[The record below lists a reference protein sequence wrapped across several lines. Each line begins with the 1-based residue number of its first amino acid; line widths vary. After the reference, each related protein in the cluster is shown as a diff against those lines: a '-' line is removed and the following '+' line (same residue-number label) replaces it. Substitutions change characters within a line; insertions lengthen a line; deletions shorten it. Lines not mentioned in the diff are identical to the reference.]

1 MNDER
6 TEAHAVGDA
15 GQGQKSGG
23 RKGGGVKG
31 AGPEQGGA
39 EHGGPEHGGPD
50 QRGPKDEGLQRTDP
64 AALAKE
70 AMERA
75 RASARERG
83 AHRTSPQ
90 AARRQKKSNRAATE
104 GRSSPQPFG
113 TGRDPKAMSDNVQ
126 ALLSRMGWTE
136 HIEVASVTARWREV
150 IGDQIADHCEPVS
163 FDDGALLLRASSSAW
178 ATQMQLM
185 SGQVRHRL
193 NEEFG
198 REVVK
203 ELRFIGPSDKNWVK
217 GPRRVKGRGPRDTYG

>member
-1 MNDER
+1 VSPGEG
-6 TEAHAVGDA
+6 EGPAA
-15 GQGQKSGG
+15 GEDLVD
-23 RKGGGVKG
+23 R
-31 AGPEQGGA
+31 EQGVDPLNDGA
-39 EHGGPEHGGPD
+39 TYREDDDTAADTPSRPA
-50 QRGPKDEGLQRTDP
+50 PSKD
-64 AALAKE
+64 AAAQARE

-83 AHRTSPQ
+83 AARISPQ
-90 AARRQKKSNRAATE
+90 TARRRKDAKREAS
-104 GRSSPQPFG
+104 GGGSPMPFG
-113 TGRDPKAMSDNVQ
+113 TGRDPRAMSDNVT
-126 ALLSRMGWTE
+126 ALLRRMGWTE
-136 HIEVASVTARWREV
+136 NIEVAGVTARWREV

-163 FDDGALLLRASSSAW
+163 FEAGVLLLRASSSAW

-203 ELRFIGPSDKNWVK
+203 ELQFIGPSDRHWVK

>member
-1 MNDER
+1 
-6 TEAHAVGDA
+6 
-15 GQGQKSGG
+15 
-23 RKGGGVKG
+23 
-31 AGPEQGGA
+31 
-39 EHGGPEHGGPD
+39 
-50 QRGPKDEGLQRTDP
+50 
-64 AALAKE
+64 
-70 AMERA
+70 
-75 RASARERG
+75 
-83 AHRTSPQ
+83 
-90 AARRQKKSNRAATE
+90 
-104 GRSSPQPFG
+104 
-113 TGRDPKAMSDNVQ
+113 MSDNVR

-163 FDDGALLLRASSSAW
+163 FDDGVLTLRASSSAW

-203 ELRFIGPSDKNWVK
+203 DLRFIGPSDKTWVK

>member
-1 MNDER
+1 MSSDKGGAQQASAGHDDGEGGDR
-6 TEAHAVGDA
+6 GDA
-15 GQGQKSGG
+15 NAEAPGG
-23 RKGGGVKG
+23 KDG
-31 AGPEQGGA
+31 A
-39 EHGGPEHGGPD
+39 
-50 QRGPKDEGLQRTDP
+50 QRTDP
-64 AALAKE
+64 ASLAKE

-90 AARRQKKSNRAATE
+90 AAQRQKKSRRAATASD
-104 GRSSPQPFG
+104 SSPQPFG
-113 TGRDPKAMSDNVQ
+113 AGRDPRAMSENVQ
-126 ALLSRMGWTE
+126 ALLTRMGWTE

-150 IGDQIADHCEPVS
+150 IGDKIADHCEPVS
-163 FDDGALLLRASSSAW
+163 FDEGVLLLRASSSAW

>member
-1 MNDER
+1 MVTMTDELAEPSLPV
-6 TEAHAVGDA
+6 TGASGGEPKNSLPDA
-15 GQGQKSGG
+15 GDSGES
-23 RKGGGVKG
+23 RPG
-31 AGPEQGGA
+31 AKVGN
-39 EHGGPEHGGPD
+39 D
-50 QRGPKDEGLQRTDP
+50 QRTDP

-83 AHRTSPQ
+83 AYRTSPQ
-90 AARRQKKSNRAATE
+90 AAHRQKKLNRAAMASE
-104 GRSSPQPFG
+104 SSPQPFG
-113 TGRDPKAMSDNVQ
+113 SGRDPRAMSDNVE
-126 ALLSRMGWTE
+126 ALLRRMGWTE

-150 IGDQIADHCEPVS
+150 IGDQIADHCDPVS
-163 FDDGALLLRASSSAW
+163 FDEGILLLRTSSSAW
-178 ATQMQLM
+178 ATQMRLM

>member
-1 MNDER
+1 VSDDAEVGNDAE
-6 TEAHAVGDA
+6 VGDDRPLSDDA
-15 GQGQKSGG
+15 PVERRQSN
-23 RKGGGVKG
+23 
-31 AGPEQGGA
+31 AAPL
-39 EHGGPEHGGPD
+39 PD
-50 QRGPKDEGLQRTDP
+50 QAPRTDP

-83 AHRTSPQ
+83 ARRSSPQ
-90 AARRQKKSNRAATE
+90 TARRQRGSRRAATE
-104 GRSSPQPFG
+104 GDSSPQPFG
-113 TGRDPKAMSDNVQ
+113 VGRDPRAMSENVS
-126 ALLSRMGWTE
+126 ALLRRMGWTE

-163 FDDGALLLRASSSAW
+163 FDEGVLTLRASSSAW

-203 ELRFIGPSDKNWVK
+203 ELRFLGPSDKNWVK

>member
-1 MNDER
+1 MSDGDTEHSPAQDE
-6 TEAHAVGDA
+6 HSDPPPPNNP
-15 GQGQKSGG
+15 
-23 RKGGGVKG
+23 G
-31 AGPEQGGA
+31 AKQS
-39 EHGGPEHGGPD
+39 
-50 QRGPKDEGLQRTDP
+50 QRTDP
-64 AALAKE
+64 ASLAKE

-90 AARRQKKSNRAATE
+90 AARRQKKWSRAATQ
-104 GRSSPQPFG
+104 GGSSPQPFG
-113 TGRDPKAMSDNVQ
+113 SGRDPRAMSDNVQ
-126 ALLSRMGWTE
+126 ALLTRMGWTE

>member
-1 MNDER
+1 MREEDPEPERPAEDER
-6 TEAHAVGDA
+6 IGHSATNEE
-15 GQGQKSGG
+15 
-23 RKGGGVKG
+23 G
-31 AGPEQGGA
+31 AATANAPS
-39 EHGGPEHGGPD
+39 
-50 QRGPKDEGLQRTDP
+50 RGEVAQRTDP

-83 AHRTSPQ
+83 AYRTSPQ
-90 AARRQKKSNRAATE
+90 AAHRQKKSNRAADN
-104 GRSSPQPFG
+104 GNSSPQPFG
-113 TGRDPKAMSDNVQ
+113 KGRDPSAMSDNVN
-126 ALLSRMGWTE
+126 ALQRKMGWTE

-163 FDDGALLLRASSSAW
+163 FDNGALLLRASSSAW

-217 GPRRVKGRGPRDTYG
+217 GSRRVKGRGPRDTYG

>member
-1 MNDER
+1 MSNDDDSE
-6 TEAHAVGDA
+6 VGVQGDA
-15 GQGQKSGG
+15 TPEAS
-23 RKGGGVKG
+23 
-31 AGPEQGGA
+31 AG
-39 EHGGPEHGGPD
+39 
-50 QRGPKDEGLQRTDP
+50 KDGTQRTDP
-64 AALAKE
+64 ASLAKE

-90 AARRQKKSNRAATE
+90 VAQRQKKARRAATA
-104 GRSSPQPFG
+104 GDSSPQPFG
-113 TGRDPKAMSDNVQ
+113 AGRDPRAMSENVQ
-126 ALLSRMGWTE
+126 ALLGRMGWTE

-163 FDDGALLLRASSSAW
+163 FDDGVLLLRASSSAW

>member
-1 MNDER
+1 MPVSSYQGSADHED
-6 TEAHAVGDA
+6 GDT
-15 GQGQKSGG
+15 S
-23 RKGGGVKG
+23 V
-31 AGPEQGGA
+31 
-39 EHGGPEHGGPD
+39 H
-50 QRGPKDEGLQRTDP
+50 KDPQVRTDP

-83 AHRTSPQ
+83 TFRSSPQ
-90 AARRQKKSNRAATE
+90 AARRLSKSKRQATE
-104 GRSSPQPFG
+104 GGSSPHPFG
-113 TGRDPKAMSDNVQ
+113 TGRDPRAMSDSVRS
-126 ALLSRMGWTE
+126 LLSRMGWTE

-163 FDDGALLLRASSSAW
+163 FDEGTLLLRASSSAW

>member
-1 MNDER
+1 MCDGEPQSS
-6 TEAHAVGDA
+6 HATDVNSELPSSTSPAQDA
-15 GQGQKSGG
+15 S
-23 RKGGGVKG
+23 
-31 AGPEQGGA
+31 P
-39 EHGGPEHGGPD
+39 
-50 QRGPKDEGLQRTDP
+50 RTDP

-83 AHRTSPQ
+83 ARRTSPQ
-90 AARRQKKSNRAATE
+90 TARRKKRSNSASTD
-104 GRSSPQPFG
+104 GDSSPRPFG
-113 TGRDPKAMSDNVQ
+113 PGRDPRAMSDNVH
-126 ALLSRMGWTE
+126 ALLHRMGWTE

-163 FDDGALLLRASSSAW
+163 FDDGTLLLRASSSAW

>member
-1 MNDER
+1 MSSDEPGAPQVPGAHDGPVGGGPGNDDR
-6 TEAHAVGDA
+6 GDA
-15 GQGQKSGG
+15 NPDAP
-23 RKGGGVKG
+23 
-31 AGPEQGGA
+31 AG
-39 EHGGPEHGGPD
+39 
-50 QRGPKDEGLQRTDP
+50 KDAAQRTDP
-64 AALAKE
+64 ASLAKE

-90 AARRQKKSNRAATE
+90 AAQRQKKSRRAATA
-104 GRSSPQPFG
+104 GDSSPQPFG
-113 TGRDPKAMSDNVQ
+113 AGRDPRAMSENVQ

-163 FDDGALLLRASSSAW
+163 FDEGALLLRASSSAW

>member
-1 MNDER
+1 MSSD
-6 TEAHAVGDA
+6 
-15 GQGQKSGG
+15 
-23 RKGGGVKG
+23 
-31 AGPEQGGA
+31 EQGGPPA
-39 EHGGPEHGGPD
+39 LAPDAGSDGG
-50 QRGPKDEGLQRTDP
+50 RREGEKQVAAPGTDPAQRTEP
-64 AALAKE
+64 AALAKD

-90 AARRQKKSNRAATE
+90 AAQRQKKARRAATAAD
-104 GRSSPQPFG
+104 SSPQPFG
-113 TGRDPKAMSDNVQ
+113 VGRDPRVMSENVQ

-136 HIEVASVTARWREV
+136 HIEVVSVTARWREV

-163 FDDGALLLRASSSAW
+163 FDEGALLLRASSSAW

>member
-1 MNDER
+1 MRD
-6 TEAHAVGDA
+6 
-15 GQGQKSGG
+15 
-23 RKGGGVKG
+23 
-31 AGPEQGGA
+31 GGA
-39 EHGGPEHGGPD
+39 ESTPGPD
-50 QRGPKDEGLQRTDP
+50 EEREQMPASKLEVEHAQRTD
-64 AALAKE
+64 AASIAKE

-83 AHRTSPQ
+83 AYRTSPQ
-90 AARRQKKSNRAATE
+90 AALRQKKSNRASTQA
-104 GRSSPQPFG
+104 GSSPQPFG
-113 TGRDPKAMSDNVQ
+113 SGRDPRVMSDNVQ
-126 ALLSRMGWTE
+126 SLLSRMGWTE

-203 ELRFIGPSDKNWVK
+203 TLRFIGPSDKNWVK

>member
-1 MNDER
+1 MSSDEPGVR
-6 TEAHAVGDA
+6 QVPAERAEGEGGDREDLNPEAP
-15 GQGQKSGG
+15 
-23 RKGGGVKG
+23 
-31 AGPEQGGA
+31 AGPDGA
-39 EHGGPEHGGPD
+39 
-50 QRGPKDEGLQRTDP
+50 QRTDP
-64 AALAKE
+64 ASLAKE

-90 AARRQKKSNRAATE
+90 TAQRQKKARRAATA
-104 GRSSPQPFG
+104 GDSSPQPFG
-113 TGRDPKAMSDNVQ
+113 TGRDPRAMSDNVQ

-163 FDDGALLLRASSSAW
+163 FDEGALLLRASSSAW

>member
-1 MNDER
+1 MSSDEPGAR
-6 TEAHAVGDA
+6 QVPA
-15 GQGQKSGG
+15 GHDGEVGG
-23 RKGGGVKG
+23 RSDTNPETA
-31 AGPEQGGA
+31 AGTDG
-39 EHGGPEHGGPD
+39 
-50 QRGPKDEGLQRTDP
+50 RQRTDP
-64 AALAKE
+64 ASLAKE

-90 AARRQKKSNRAATE
+90 AAQRQKKSRRAATASD
-104 GRSSPQPFG
+104 SSPQPFG
-113 TGRDPKAMSDNVQ
+113 AGRDPRAMSENVQ

-163 FDDGALLLRASSSAW
+163 FDEGALLLRASSSAW

>member
-1 MNDER
+1 MSDDIE
-6 TEAHAVGDA
+6 DA
-15 GQGQKSGG
+15 DSTPKV
-23 RKGGGVKG
+23 VK
-31 AGPEQGGA
+31 
-39 EHGGPEHGGPD
+39 
-50 QRGPKDEGLQRTDP
+50 RTDP

-75 RASARERG
+75 RSSARERG

-90 AARRQKKSNRAATE
+90 AAQRQKKSRRAATNGE
-104 GRSSPQPFG
+104 SSPQPFG
-113 TGRDPKAMSDNVQ
+113 TGRDPRAMSENVESF
-126 ALLSRMGWTE
+126 LRRMGWTE

-163 FDDGALLLRASSSAW
+163 FDEGVLLLRASSSAW

>member
-1 MNDER
+1 MSPSDDER
-6 TEAHAVGDA
+6 DSHEELVSRASKVFEPHGAEDAVL
-15 GQGQKSGG
+15 
-23 RKGGGVKG
+23 GGGHEDAPERPTRPDSHMIEP
-31 AGPEQGGA
+31 AGVA
-39 EHGGPEHGGPD
+39 
-50 QRGPKDEGLQRTDP
+50 RKDP

-70 AMERA
+70 AMDRA

-83 AHRTSPQ
+83 AARMSPQ
-90 AARRQKKSNRAATE
+90 TARRKRAAKQADAHE
-104 GRSSPQPFG
+104 GSPQPFG
-113 TGRDPKAMSDNVQ
+113 AGRDPRAMSTNVD
-126 ALLSRMGWTE
+126 ALLRRMGWTE
-136 HIEVASVTARWREV
+136 HIEVAGVTARWREV

-163 FDDGALLLRASSSAW
+163 FEEGVLLLRASSSAW

-203 ELRFIGPSDKNWVK
+203 ELRFIGPSDRHWVK

>member
-1 MNDER
+1 MSD
-6 TEAHAVGDA
+6 D
-15 GQGQKSGG
+15 
-23 RKGGGVKG
+23 
-31 AGPEQGGA
+31 
-39 EHGGPEHGGPD
+39 PD
-50 QRGPKDEGLQRTDP
+50 GTPRTDP

-90 AARRQKKSNRAATE
+90 TARRQKKSRQATTE
-104 GRSSPQPFG
+104 GSSPQPFG
-113 TGRDPKAMSDNVQ
+113 TGRDPRAMSENVE
-126 ALLSRMGWTE
+126 ALMRRMGWTE

-163 FDDGALLLRASSSAW
+163 FEEGVLLLRASSSAW

-203 ELRFIGPSDKNWVK
+203 ELRFIGPSDKTWVK

>member
-1 MNDER
+1 MTDER
-6 TEAHAVGDA
+6 EEP
-15 GQGQKSGG
+15 
-23 RKGGGVKG
+23 
-31 AGPEQGGA
+31 GPEA
-39 EHGGPEHGGPD
+39 PGPD
-50 QRGPKDEGLQRTDP
+50 VNAPLGSPAHGSGASPPRKD
-64 AALAKE
+64 AATQARE

-83 AHRTSPQ
+83 AARISPET
-90 AARRQKKSNRAATE
+90 ARRRKAANKDTA
-104 GRSSPQPFG
+104 GGGSPMPFG
-113 TGRDPKAMSDNVQ
+113 AGRDPRAMSDNVT
-126 ALLSRMGWTE
+126 ALLRRMGWTE
-136 HIEVASVTARWREV
+136 NIEVAAVTARWREV

-163 FDDGALLLRASSSAW
+163 FEGGVLLLRASSSAW

-203 ELRFIGPSDKNWVK
+203 ELRFIGPSDRHWVK